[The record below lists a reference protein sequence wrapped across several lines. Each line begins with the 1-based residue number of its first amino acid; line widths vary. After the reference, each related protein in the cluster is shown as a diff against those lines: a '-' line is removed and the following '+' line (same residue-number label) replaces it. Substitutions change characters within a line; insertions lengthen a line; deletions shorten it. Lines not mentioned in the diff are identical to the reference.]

1 MGMFF
6 FQPFPAFRTWRPI
19 GTSTLRHRKAFR
31 TKRCTAAMRKTWQC
45 LKSQWWSDRNTSN
58 SHNLQICLIQDSL
71 MKKLKNQSVPYF
83 FTLTFKAALKATAV
97 IAVFFTSR
105 ADSTP
110 CLAIE
115 THQASNQL
123 DSARN
128 LSKNWW
134 VFECSKS
141 LSFYCWQHKPLQI
154 CLAV

>member
-1 MGMFF
+1 MY
-6 FQPFPAFRTWRPI
+6 
-19 GTSTLRHRKAFR
+19 
-31 TKRCTAAMRKTWQC
+31 
-45 LKSQWWSDRNTSN
+45 N
-58 SHNLQICLIQDSL
+58 SHNLQICPIQDSL

-83 FTLTFKAALKATAV
+83 FTLTFKAALKTAAV

-128 LSKNWW
+128 LSKN
-134 VFECSKS
+134 
-141 LSFYCWQHKPLQI
+141 
-154 CLAV
+154 